1 MHDSIDDLLGIFI
14 HEDPS
19 GTPSD
24 EEVEA
29 LRNRWLG
36 KENILEVVIQTLKM
50 PDVIDEKEIEKQI
63 NVANEIL
70 SNNGFRPLEDKVV
83 ILLDFI
89 DGKSI
94 CVPGLDLRGITIL
107 QKECIGIIMV
117 GAHLEGSKWVG
128 CHLNSA
134 ILTEAKLQKS
144 LFDHCELEGARFE
157 RAILYGVDLSS
168 SKLEQS
174 HFEYANLIYAI
185 LTDADLTGAH
195 LEHTRL
201 GGAHLENSNFTD
213 AHLEHSNLKFA
224 HLESGERGSLYR
236 AHLEYAELPQC
247 HLEGSFLC
255 MTNLDHANLFHAYL
269 QGANLTGA
277 SLKGANLSNVSVGA
291 LTLDHFSEDCKLSPE
306 DKENMTKLPIKTIF
320 KDTKYLPLWREH
332 VFEKID
338 LKRIWKRKKTLSIL
352 SNIRENV
359 KFKRINWK
367 DLGRHMF
374 SRWFY
379 TDFLLVNIDDADTIM
394 AKDLY
399 RYVNDQ
405 QFLYLFKINHPWIYR
420 IWKLFSDCGGKI
432 SIVAFW
438 GIIFVLIFAVLYMIL
453 PCPAPEFMKSILPN
467 WMFVAEKPVNPTVF
481 NEVGNSLG
489 GFWKWLFVSFD
500 IFSNLGI
507 RSTHPQNPLGVI
519 LILLESVF
527 GFMML
532 GMLISVLSNRFA
544 RRS

>member
-1 MHDSIDDLLGIFI
+1 MDDLLGIFI
-14 HEDPS
+14 HEEPP
-19 GTPSD
+19 GTECPSD
-24 EEVEA
+24 KEVGD
-29 LRNRWLG
+29 LRNRWSG
-36 KENILEVVIQTLKM
+36 KENVVENIIQALKLQ
-50 PDVIDEKEIEKQI
+50 DVLNEREIEKRI
-63 NVANEIL
+63 NTANDIL
-70 SNNGFRPLEDKVV
+70 KNIGLPPLEDKVE
-83 ILLDFI
+83 ILLDFL

-94 CVPGLDLRGITIL
+94 CVPGLDLRGITVL
-107 QKECIGIIMV
+107 QKQCIGITMV

-128 CHLNSA
+128 CHLNGA

-144 LFDHCELEGARFE
+144 LFDHCELKEARFE
-157 RAILYGVDLSS
+157 RAILYEAELSS
-168 SKLEQS
+168 SKLKQS
-174 HFEYANLIYAI
+174 HFEYANLLYTI
-185 LTDADLTGAH
+185 LIDADLTGAH
-195 LEHTRL
+195 LEHAKL
-201 GGAHLENSNFTD
+201 GSAHLENSYLTNAHMEYTYLIS
-213 AHLEHSNLKFA
+213 AHLENALLDGA
-224 HLESGERGSLYR
+224 N
-236 AHLEYAELPQC
+236 LEYAKLRHC
-247 HLEGSFLC
+247 HLEGSFLY
-255 MTNLDHANLFHAYL
+255 MTNLDHADLFHAYL

-277 SLKGANLSNVSVGA
+277 SLKGAKLSNVSVST

-338 LKRIWKRKKTLSIL
+338 LKRLWKRKKTLSIL

-359 KFKRINWK
+359 KFKRIYWK
-367 DLGRHMF
+367 DLGRHIF

-379 TDFLLVNIDDADTIM
+379 TKFLLVNIDDADTIM

-420 IWKLFSDCGGKI
+420 IWKLFSDCGGKL

-438 GIIFVLIFAVLYMIL
+438 SIVFVLIFAVLYMTL
-453 PCPAPEFMKSILPN
+453 PCQAPEFLKSILPN

-519 LILLESVF
+519 LILSESVL